1 MLSTRKTITLALM
14 CALASTTALVG
25 CKEGAQQGQAA
36 QRQMPPTEVTYVT
49 AKTSDQT
56 IETTLTGRTSAY
68 YEAEVRPQVNGVLMK
83 KLFKDGA
90 EVKAGEQL
98 YQIDDA
104 PYAAALKSAEATLA
118 QAQANLVKA
127 RADAKRSLSLIHI

>member
-56 IETTLTGRTSAY
+56 IETTLTA
-68 YEAEVRPQVNGVLMK
+68 
-83 KLFKDGA
+83 
-90 EVKAGEQL
+90 
-98 YQIDDA
+98 A
-104 PYAAALKSAEATLA
+104 PAPTTKPRF
-118 QAQANLVKA
+118 A
-127 RADAKRSLSLIHI
+127 RRSTASS